1 MSRSRALYHM
11 VRADFLERVRRYSF
25 LLTLGFSVY
34 LGYAVYAGQ
43 ITLQLDKYRGVDNSA
58 WVGSVICLVASVWL
72 SLVGFYIVKN
82 AIERDRQT
90 RVGQI
95 LATTPISK
103 SFYTLSK
110 ALSNFAV
117 LAAMVLV
124 LALAALVIHLFHR
137 ADPHIDL
144 FALFAPILV
153 LGLSAVAVTAA
164 LAVLFESL
172 PVLRGGVG
180 NIFYFFLWI
189 ALLVFGAVAM
199 ENGTAKD
206 EPQPFKDYTG
216 IVTVLGQMQQR
227 VHAIDP
233 QYSNGAQ
240 FNVGG
245 LNPATRTFLWTGLEW
260 TPALL
265 LSRAMLFAIAI
276 GLALL
281 AALFFDR
288 FDPARGGWFN
298 GKKPKP
304 APNGEG
310 HEAAP
315 AQLAG
320 KSAQRN
326 AVDLPQ
332 PRLSAAQLPP
342 LPRIASQA
350 GSRTRFFTLVA
361 AELRLLLRGHA
372 WWWYTVAAGL
382 FIACLF
388 SPLDAARSGVLVAAW
403 LWPALIWSQLGTRE
417 AQYSTGSLIFS
428 APRAVPRQLLATY
441 AAGVL
446 VAALTG
452 GGLGLHLLFAR
463 DFAGFA
469 TWAAGALFIPAL
481 ALVLGVA
488 SGSRKFFEAL
498 YTAWW
503 YVGPLHHIRGLDF
516 MGTTPAS
523 STPAAYLAAA
533 ALLVLAAYAWRRVR
547 LACA

>member
-1 MSRSRALYHM
+1 MNRSRALYQM

-34 LGYAVYAGQ
+34 LAYAVYAGQ

-58 WVGSVICLVASVWL
+58 WVGSVIGLVASVWL

-82 AIERDRQT
+82 SIQRDRQT

-103 SFYTLSK
+103 SFYTIGK

-117 LAAMVLV
+117 LAAMVFA

-144 FALFAPILV
+144 IALFSPIFLF
-153 LGLSAVAVTAA
+153 GLSAVAVTAA

-172 PVLRGGVG
+172 AVLRGGVG

-189 ALLVFGAVAM
+189 ALLVFGDISQEKAFSDQQM
-199 ENGTAKD
+199 H
-206 EPQPFKDYTG
+206 PFTDYTG
-216 IVTVLGQMQQR
+216 IVSVLSQMQHQ
-227 VHAIDP
+227 VHVLDP

-245 LNPATRTFLWTGLEW
+245 LNAPTKTFLWTGLKW
-260 TPALL
+260 TPALV
-265 LSRAMLFAIAI
+265 LSRGMLFAIAA
-276 GLALL
+276 GLAML

-288 FDPARGGWFN
+288 FDPARAGWFSAKN
-298 GKKPKP
+298 PKP
-304 APNGEG
+304 SRGAEVCEPAQAVDVP
-310 HEAAP
+310 HPQLSP
-315 AQLAG
+315 AQLA
-320 KSAQRN
+320 
-326 AVDLPQ
+326 
-332 PRLSAAQLPP
+332 P
-342 LPRIASQA
+342 LLRTGSQA
-350 GSRTRFFTLVA
+350 ASRIRYFTLVA
-361 AELRLLLRGHA
+361 AELRLCLRGHA

-382 FIACLF
+382 FIACLA
-388 SPLDAARSGVLVAAW
+388 SPLDAARSGVILAAW

-428 APRAVPRQLLATY
+428 APHAVPRQLLATY

-446 VAALTG
+446 VAAITG
-452 GGLGLHLLFAR
+452 GGLGLHLLLAR
-463 DFAGFA
+463 DFAGFGAWA
-469 TWAAGALFIPAL
+469 TAALFIPAM
-481 ALVLGVA
+481 ALMLGVVT
-488 SGSRKFFEAL
+488 GSRKFFEAL

-503 YVGPLHHIRGLDF
+503 YVGPMHHIRQADF
-516 MGTTPAS
+516 MGTTAAS
-523 STPAAYLAAA
+523 STPVGFLVAT
-533 ALLVLAAYAWRRVR
+533 ALLVLIAYTWRSVKLAYA
-547 LACA
+547 